1 MIALL
6 SPITFCLLIVF
17 PVFPS
22 FLLQRM
28 SLAPQEMVRYTHLF
42 FLFPFFSPQCV
53 CVQNVH
59 CKRKTKNRSMSSSV
73 EKNLMESRVGYAG
86 SYAATTAAAGV
97 SPWNSDGAV
106 RKLSGCLWQQQQD
119 AGFSGKCPLCSCFS
133 SNNLRP

>member
-42 FLFPFFSPQCV
+42 FCFPFFPP
-53 CVQNVH
+53 
-59 CKRKTKNRSMSSSV
+59 SV
-73 EKNLMESRVGYAG
+73 SVYKMCIAKEKIKI
-86 SYAATTAAAGV
+86 AACHLQ
-97 SPWNSDGAV
+97 S
-106 RKLSGCLWQQQQD
+106 K
-119 AGFSGKCPLCSCFS
+119 KI
-133 SNNLRP
+133 